1 MTAEGRC
8 RSASGTEYSLTSTLS
23 ESKTKSNEPLTKNY
37 YSNWKCKT
45 ACFVFLFWHNSEDI
59 KKVFLLSRH
68 LCHLTS
74 WWPSQL
80 PYRIILPISTQVWIR
95 RSLLDDIV
103 IVFQARNSPKTKI
116 HLMGFGSSPELS
128 GYHCQHWYK
137 GFIFGSFHRLFKS
150 TALPFTARHNHL
162 LISACRAMFRTTD
175 PACPP
180 FIPLLHNK
188 QSLSQPPALE
198 HSLSPA
204 TKIWRMLL
212 KSQLM

>member
-1 MTAEGRC
+1 MWDIYNSCHIFYSVNIDITIELDLVHQSETMHSSDCGRHTQAG

-116 HLMGFGSSPELS
+116 HLMGFGSSPELWLNCYCWGNWGMVEGRFS
-128 GYHCQHWYK
+128 KW
-137 GFIFGSFHRLFKS
+137 F
-150 TALPFTARHNHL
+150 
-162 LISACRAMFRTTD
+162 
-175 PACPP
+175 
-180 FIPLLHNK
+180 
-188 QSLSQPPALE
+188 
-198 HSLSPA
+198 
-204 TKIWRMLL
+204 
-212 KSQLM
+212 